1 MLRYVMLCYVKDFTD
16 QAWRYMYYVP
26 ILINYQDICMYRSYE
41 EISFTHG
48 NENRP
53 YTWLLNMRQKQKI
66 RATNKF
72 KLISNYIIV
81 QFIYLKTA

>member
-1 MLRYVMLCYVKDFTD
+1 
-16 QAWRYMYYVP
+16 MYYVP

-48 NENRP
+48 NENRSR
-53 YTWLLNMRQKQKI
+53 TLLLKMRQKQQI
-66 RATNKF
+66 RVTNKL
-72 KLISNYIIV
+72 KLVSNYIIV